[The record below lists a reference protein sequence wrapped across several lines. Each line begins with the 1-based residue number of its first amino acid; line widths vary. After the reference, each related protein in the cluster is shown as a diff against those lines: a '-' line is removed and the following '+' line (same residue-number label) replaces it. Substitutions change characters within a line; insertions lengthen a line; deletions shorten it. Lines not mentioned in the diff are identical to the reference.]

1 MRLPRSL
8 EAIGTPH
15 FAGRKAE
22 APRGGGDVSQD
33 SHPGLLTNGFQEEPL
48 VGVSSS
54 LRHQVLLYTMPEK
67 AVAESSANPW
77 QPSGIKCADQ
87 GC

>member
-8 EAIGTPH
+8 EAVGTPH
-15 FAGRKAE
+15 FAGREAE
-22 APRGGGDVSQD
+22 AQRGDGDVSQD
-33 SHPGLLTNGFQEEPL
+33 SHPGLLTSRFQEEPL
-48 VGVSSS
+48 VGLSSL
-54 LRHQVLLYTMPEK
+54 LRHQVLLYTLPEE

-77 QPSGIKCADQ
+77 QPSGIKCADR